1 VKSKRRN
8 ALIGKENSSL
18 KLKIEKANEHFSL
31 NDCDGKNEMPTY
43 YIENPYCEGVD
54 GVNQSLDAQADY
66 ATTRPKWKKMQ

>member
-1 VKSKRRN
+1 
-8 ALIGKENSSL
+8 
-18 KLKIEKANEHFSL
+18 
-31 NDCDGKNEMPTY
+31 MPTY